1 MQAFFEKISKK
12 FQRQCS
18 RMELFPFGGEGFF
31 GQRDGEEGGDFVRC
45 AGGRG
50 RKSRDKR
57 RKYVALINE
66 IYPSIYVR

>member
-45 AGGRG
+45 AGGVEGNHGTRG
-50 RKSRDKR
+50 GKTSCSLMKF
-57 RKYVALINE
+57 
-66 IYPSIYVR
+66 IYLYM